1 MRGRVEADAKNFQLP
16 YTVLYGRDSDV
27 ISSYEIVKL
36 PRIIILGK
44 DGKIAF
50 TERFAS
56 YEKLKA
62 ELGKVLVTK
71 KETPPPKEAKP
82 PKAKK
87 PAKKTT
93 RKK

>member
-1 MRGRVEADAKNFQLP
+1 MDGRVEADAQSFQLP
-16 YTVLYGRDSDV
+16 YTVLFGRDSDI

-36 PRIIILGK
+36 PRIIILRT
-44 DGKIAF
+44 DGNIAF

-56 YEKLKA
+56 YDQLKA

-87 PAKKTT
+87 PAKKAT